1 MRPILYSAHV
11 LGGQELALHSY
22 GVAIALGFLVA
33 IFLGIR
39 AARRQGDDHEAVQ
52 DLCFW
57 LLVSSMVGARLL
69 FVVTNVPQ
77 YVTACSDA
85 VSTHGLGRALWGC
98 SRALHVWE
106 GGLVFYG
113 GFLAAVGFAAWYTR
127 RKKLSF
133 PRTADLLAPS
143 VAIGHFFG
151 RLGCYAAG
159 CCWGTPA
166 PAGLGVRF
174 PPDSLVFQQ
183 LVSDGKLSAAAM
195 LTPPLHAVQLYE
207 ALGNLVLFFGLQ
219 LWAKRK
225 RYDGQ
230 VLVAYLIGYA
240 CLRYAMELLR
250 GDAIRRFL
258 LPHVSTSQAIALLT
272 VPLAL
277 GLAAVWRRRA
287 AVLSRA

>member
-22 GVAIALGFLVA
+22 GVAIAVGFFVA

-39 AARRQGDDHEAVQ
+39 AARRQGEDHEAVQ

-57 LLVSSMVGARLL
+57 LLVSSMLGARLL
-69 FVVTNVPQ
+69 FVLTNVPQ
-77 YVTACSDA
+77 YATACSDA
-85 VSTHGLGRALWGC
+85 IASHSLARALWGC

-127 RKKLSF
+127 RRKLSF
-133 PRTADLLAPS
+133 ARIADLLAPS

-166 PAGLGVRF
+166 SAGVGVRF

-195 LTPPLHAVQLYE
+195 LTPPLHPVQLYE
-207 ALGNLVLFFGLQ
+207 ALGNLVLFFALQ
-219 LWAKRK
+219 LLAKKK

-240 CLRYAMELLR
+240 ILRYAMELLR
-250 GDAIRRFL
+250 GDALRRFL
-258 LPHVSTSQAIALLT
+258 LPHLSTSQAIALVT
-272 VPLAL
+272 VPFAIAL
-277 GLAAVWRRRA
+277 SVYFKRRQ